1 MSNVT
6 LEIIIETIKFKNS
19 RIKASISSFYTSFRQ
34 QNNLCEYTARTT
46 LSFKV
51 SDIQGEK

>member
-19 RIKASISSFYTSFRQ
+19 RIKASLSSFYTSFRQ
-34 QNNLCEYTARTT
+34 QNNLCEYTARTRTT

-51 SDIQGEK
+51 SDI